1 MRYFG
6 GGIGHLKNTP
16 LQQVP
21 IDPSSEDMAV
31 DEEDDDVPHTS
42 ENEDLGTIDD
52 MIISDELE
60 DHKDDHKDDHEDD
73 HGINSDDDSDD
84 DSDEGEEQTVE
95 DEDSGCSD
103 DEEDY
108 GYATP

>member
-1 MRYFG
+1 MVMRYFG

-21 IDPSSEDMAV
+21 IDPSSDPSSEDMAV
-31 DEEDDDVPHTS
+31 DEEDDDIPHTS

-60 DHKDDHKDDHEDD
+60 DHEDD
-73 HGINSDDDSDD
+73 HGINSDD

-103 DEEDY
+103 DDEDY
-108 GYATP
+108 GYATL

>member
-21 IDPSSEDMAV
+21 INPSSDSDMVV
-31 DEEDDDVPHTS
+31 DEEDDDVPCTS

-60 DHKDDHKDDHEDD
+60 DHEDD
-73 HGINSDDDSDD
+73 HGVDSDD
-84 DSDEGEEQTVE
+84 GDEGDEQTVEDE

-103 DEEDY
+103 DDEDY

>member
-60 DHKDDHKDDHEDD
+60 DHEDD
-73 HGINSDDDSDD
+73 HGIDSDD

-103 DEEDY
+103 DDEDY
-108 GYATP
+108 GYATL

>member
-16 LQQVP
+16 PQQVP

-31 DEEDDDVPHTS
+31 DEEDDDVLCAS
-42 ENEDLGTIDD
+42 ENEDLGTIDNI
-52 MIISDELE
+52 MISDELE
-60 DHKDDHKDDHEDD
+60 ITEDHEDD
-73 HGINSDDDSDD
+73 HDDHGDDDSDD
-84 DSDEGEEQTVE
+84 DGDEGEDEDE
-95 DEDSGCSD
+95 DEDSSCS